1 MKIST
6 LCVLLLMTVCCSILV
21 DVAFGLDNEVEMS
34 EDFLRDN
41 RAIRD
46 YIKKADNK
54 AKAFDDIH
62 DRLLAAGMKVR
73 AEKFMERVQAYLEKH
88 RESRKGHH
96 GRKDLPRQR
105 EDYVKSFR
113 GRGGRRHKGRRHG
126 GYGRR
131 GGYGGYRG

>member
-41 RAIRD
+41 RAIKD

-54 AKAFDDIH
+54 SKAFDDIH
-62 DRLLAAGMKVR
+62 DRLLAAGMKAR

-105 EDYVKSFR
+105 GDYVRSFR
-113 GRGGRRHKGRRHG
+113 GRGGRRRKGR
-126 GYGRR
+126 RR
-131 GGYGGYRG
+131 GGYGGYRGYGYRG